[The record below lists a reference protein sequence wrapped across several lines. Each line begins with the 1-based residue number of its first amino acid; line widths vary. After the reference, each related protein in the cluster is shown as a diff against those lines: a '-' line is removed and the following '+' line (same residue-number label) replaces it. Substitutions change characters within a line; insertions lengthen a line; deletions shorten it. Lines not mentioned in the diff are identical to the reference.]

1 MCTGDVYFDKD
12 ILFLNKLRVLKF
24 RKVKYYRFYMVLLQI
39 VNKKQNTGICQKLLL
54 IISGI
59 LKGGTLFL
67 LDLTKNLYIYVLRL
81 NEIDDIFYRITKPF
95 TLCFDYGQF

>member
-1 MCTGDVYFDKD
+1 
-12 ILFLNKLRVLKF
+12 
-24 RKVKYYRFYMVLLQI
+24 MVLLQI

-95 TLCFDYGQF
+95 TFCFDNGQF